1 MTLQH
6 EPVPLDRSARFSL
19 RGGASPRSPRLPQA
33 PRPGVVGGA
42 WWPHTTDLVAEMAGL
57 AALLGRR
64 AGGVERI
71 MYNIDAWDP
80 APKRTALGKHSVR
93 LDGYRHLPAH
103 MLCVLGL
110 DGTRL
115 VLLVIP
121 AGTEAAAAEALLT
134 AAARPGSEFTAD
146 ELVAAGTR
154 RGVERSQ
161 NRVALCR
168 WDDEGGHVAPVP
180 PQDRASSPAVTVDEI
195 LRLASIHHTTH

>member
-19 RGGASPRSPRLPQA
+19 RSGASPRSRRLPQA

-57 AALLGRR
+57 EALLGRR
-64 AGGVERI
+64 AGSVERI

-80 APKRTALGKHSVR
+80 APKRTVIGKRSVR
-93 LDGYRHLPAH
+93 LDGYRHLPTH

-121 AGTEAAAAEALLT
+121 AGTEAAAAQALLT

-146 ELVAAGTR
+146 ELVASGTR
-154 RGVERSQ
+154 RSLENIQ

-168 WDDEGGHVAPVP
+168 WDDEGGHDAPVAL
-180 PQDRASSPAVTVDEI
+180 QDRDTSIAVAGGS
-195 LRLASIHHTTH
+195 R

>member
-6 EPVPLDRSARFSL
+6 EPIPLDRSARFSL
-19 RGGASPRSPRLPQA
+19 RGGPSPRSPQA

-57 AALLGRR
+57 EALLGRR

-80 APKRTALGKHSVR
+80 APKHAVLGKRSVR

-103 MLCVLGL
+103 MLGVLGL

-121 AGTEAAAAEALLT
+121 AGTEAAAAQALLT

-154 RGVERSQ
+154 RSLENTQ

-168 WDDEGGHVAPVP
+168 WDDEGGHNAPVA
-180 PQDRASSPAVTVDEI
+180 PQDRDTSIAVAGGS
-195 LRLASIHHTTH
+195 R

>member
-19 RGGASPRSPRLPQA
+19 RSGASPRSRRSPQA
-33 PRPGVVGGA
+33 PRPGVVDGA
-42 WWPHTTDLVAEMAGL
+42 WWPRTTDLVAEIACL
-57 AALLGRR
+57 EALLGRR
-64 AGGVERI
+64 AGNVERI

-80 APKRTALGKHSVR
+80 APKRTVIEGRSVR
-93 LDGYRHLPAH
+93 LDGYRHLPTH

-121 AGTEAAAAEALLT
+121 AGTEAAAAQALLT

-146 ELVAAGTR
+146 ELVASGTR
-154 RGVERSQ
+154 RNLENIH

-168 WDDEGGHVAPVP
+168 WDDEGGHDAPVAL
-180 PQDRASSPAVTVDEI
+180 QDRDTSIAVAGGS
-195 LRLASIHHTTH
+195 R